1 MSDAKAKSSAYSS
14 PATTLRR
21 YWKGYGGCSALL
33 SSPYFHIAIV
43 LSLPGAWWA
52 PSAWPD
58 KVESIVPSLLG
69 LSLAGYAILLALG
82 SGDFFEKI
90 RKPKSNARPS
100 TLEGISTAFLHFII
114 VQTLALVMALA
125 FPVLV
130 EIAPAL
136 RDWLH
141 EKESVQVYKW
151 LKVGLGFVGWL
162 GLFYSVTC
170 MVALSF
176 RLYRMIQLVCHLPS
190 SEPEKTAKHE

>member
-1 MSDAKAKSSAYSS
+1 MSGTKGKSSAYSH

-33 SSPYFHIAIV
+33 SSPYFHVAIV

-52 PSAWPD
+52 PGAWPE

-82 SGDFFEKI
+82 SGDFFERI
-90 RKPKSNARPS
+90 RKPKSNGRPS

-114 VQTLALVMALA
+114 VQTFALVMALA

-130 EIAPAL
+130 EAAPAF
-136 RDWLH
+136 RDWLQKH
-141 EKESVQVYKW
+141 DAAAVYKW
-151 LKVGLGFVGWL
+151 LKVALGYAGWL

-176 RLYRMIQLVCHLPS
+176 RLYRMIQLVCHMPPT
-190 SEPEKTAKHE
+190 EPEKPGNP

>member
-1 MSDAKAKSSAYSS
+1 MSEPAKQTSAYSH

-21 YWKGYGGCSALL
+21 YWKGYGGCSELL
-33 SSPYFHIAIV
+33 SSPYLHVAII

-52 PSAWPD
+52 PGAWPD

-82 SGDFFEKI
+82 SGDFFERI
-90 RKPKSNARPS
+90 RKPKSNGRPS

-114 VQTLALVMALA
+114 VQTLALLMALA

-130 EIAPAL
+130 EVAPAL
-136 RDWLH
+136 RDWLQ
-141 EKESVQVYKW
+141 EQGAVQIYKW
-151 LKVGLGFVGWL
+151 LKVGLGFAGWL

-176 RLYRMIQLVCHLPS
+176 RLYRMIQLVCHLPP
-190 SEPEKTAKHE
+190 SEPEKPAS